1 MKRNIFM
8 QSEGK
13 TEIGDDYQNPD
24 ILESQLE
31 KGR

>member
-8 QSEGK
+8 QTEGK

-24 ILESQLE
+24 ILESRLVE
-31 KGR
+31 GW